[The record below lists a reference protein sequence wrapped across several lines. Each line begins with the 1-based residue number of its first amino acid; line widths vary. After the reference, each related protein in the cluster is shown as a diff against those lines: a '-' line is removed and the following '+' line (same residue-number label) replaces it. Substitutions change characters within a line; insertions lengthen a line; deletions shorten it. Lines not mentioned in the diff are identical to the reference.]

1 MLEDVLLITEKHQSA
16 AEKIVDLALDHE
28 KKKPKKKKMI
38 LAISGESGSGKSEL
52 AHEVAKLLNK
62 KHDIVAKTLHTDNF
76 YNTLPKKRRAWREK
90 KGIEKVVGYNEY
102 LWDEIKQVIKDF
114 KNGKKSFMPCVDLI
128 TEQVDVLGTDF
139 KKVEMLVVDGLYAIK
154 AKKIDLRFYIDLTY
168 LETKSKHTKDIRGKE
183 VMDEG
188 RWATL
193 EQEHK
198 MVTSLKPTAD
208 YLITPEFDVV
218 ENPEKEK

>member
-1 MLEDVLLITEKHQSA
+1 MLEDVLLITEKHQTA
-16 AEKIVDLALDHE
+16 AAKIVDLCLDKE
-28 KKKPKKKKMI
+28 TNKPLKKKMI
-38 LAISGESGSGKSEL
+38 IAISGESGSGKSEL

-62 KHDIVAKTLHTDNF
+62 KYDVVAKTLHTDNF

-102 LWDEIKQVIKDF
+102 LWDEIKLVIKAF
-114 KNGKKSFMPCVDLI
+114 KKGRMVFMPCVDLI
-128 TEQVDVLGTDF
+128 TEQIDILGTDF
-139 KKVEMLVVDGLYAIK
+139 SKVEMLVVDGLYAIK
-154 AKKIDLRFYIDLTY
+154 AKKVDLRFYINLTY
-168 LETKSKHTKDIRGKE
+168 LETKTKHTKDIRGKE

-198 MVTSLKPTAD
+198 VVSSLKCTAD

-218 ENPEKEK
+218 ENPEKNK